1 MIRHAESAE
10 NVAMHTAIEKLI
22 RREITADQLGETAE
36 AAMLEIVPPN
46 GDSPLSE
53 KGQEQARK
61 LGEYWAPILDGR
73 AGNGGV
79 HFFVSP
85 QIRCMR
91 TASPLITQL
100 FEKHGITAQV
110 LPDLIEVPGLMQKED
125 QVAFYTAYEKLLS
138 EGKKDEAA
146 AFRQGFKW
154 QACGENVEDLQKEFP
169 WAVFDPKLFPATG
182 PWYDKGWESF
192 GEARERADRNVALLR
207 SLQSKMRDGEV
218 VVVVSHGAAMGNI
231 ISSLLETEG
240 DFTDVF
246 NTSVSAFHL
255 PDPNKQGS
263 TFSPFA
269 RGGQEEEANKLRTRV
284 EFISQTP
291 HLGSDRVLKWAM
303 DRGVMRMGA
312 PAKSRL

>member
-1 MIRHAESAE
+1 
-10 NVAMHTAIEKLI
+10 MHTAIEKLI

-100 FEKHGITAQV
+100 FEKHGITAKV

-182 PWYDKGWESF
+182 PWYDKGWESL

-231 ISSLLETEG
+231 ISSLLETEVNSRQIVQF
-240 DFTDVF
+240 FTLHFDVMLPLF
-246 NTSVSAFHL
+246 MINDALLLVDARVTLPTYSIPVYQHFISLIQISRAQPSVLS
-255 PDPNKQGS
+255 
-263 TFSPFA
+263 
-269 RGGQEEEANKLRTRV
+269 RGGGRRKR
-284 EFISQTP
+284 QTN
-291 HLGSDRVLKWAM
+291 R
-303 DRGVMRMGA
+303 
-312 PAKSRL
+312 